1 VQVIMKMNENGLPE
15 DTRFKT
21 GNEIKLRGTTI
32 CPGIGIGQVRVL
44 DREFI
49 VPRNEILAS
58 QVQSEQQRYREA
70 VKTVSDHLHE
80 HIKEAHAGSS
90 LSSSLIL
97 KTHEAMLTDKQ
108 FHEAV
113 LSRISNEYKNAA
125 WALEVEGE
133 QIIAGLE
140 ASRSPY
146 LMSRAED
153 IRDLVAS
160 IVDALSPTPE
170 MYKKAS
176 RKNGEPKVCISDNLF
191 PSSVMESRRFH
202 SVAFATESAAL
213 SSHAAILLKGFG
225 IPAIGGLRGLR
236 ESVLDGDLAIVDAVN
251 GIVIIRPEPKTV
263 QQYITLKQ
271 ELEVPE
277 ELPPS
282 PPISARTKNGI
293 NVRLMANI
301 NNPDEIHLV
310 LRNRLGGVGLFRTE
324 FFVLET
330 ESFPT
335 EQAQYDIYR
344 RVFCAADGRR
354 VVIRTFDIGGD
365 KQIADLHYCTGQNP
379 ALGVRGI
386 RRHLLL
392 RPNELQTQL
401 RAILRAAV
409 GFPVG
414 ILIPMITTVDDIKEV
429 KRLFEDVKE
438 KLCEGNKP
446 FSKEVDL
453 GAMIEV
459 PAAAISIGDIL
470 AEVDFVNI
478 GTNDLLQYFVAAD
491 RDNDAVLRYENFE
504 SKAFLWLLRFIIER
518 AAELGKEKNV
528 TICGEVASHPELV
541 PLLLSLGFR
550 SLSITPTSAKS
561 TRNAIANTDLR
572 TSSIKYPA
580 ASGRGISK
588 GIELPKGRGIESKS
602 DTSIQSSLHSQYT
615 NAYNSSQESE

>member
-1 VQVIMKMNENGLPE
+1 MVMVTKMDKKGLPE
-15 DTRFKT
+15 RTRLET

-44 DREFI
+44 DREVI

-58 QVQSEQQRYREA
+58 QVQSEQKSYSEA

-97 KTHEAMLTDKQ
+97 KNHEAMLTDEQ
-108 FHEAV
+108 FHKAV
-113 LSRISNEYKNAA
+113 LSRISAEYKNAA

-170 MYKKAS
+170 TYKKALPQS
-176 RKNGEPKVCISDNLF
+176 GEPEVCISDNLF
-191 PSSVMESRRFH
+191 PSSVMDARRFH

-225 IPAIGGLRGLR
+225 IPAIGGVKGLR
-236 ESVLDGDLAIVDAVN
+236 ESIVEGDQVIVDAVN
-251 GIVIIRPEPKTV
+251 SVIIIRPKPETLQK
-263 QQYITLKQ
+263 YITLKR

-282 PPISARTKNGI
+282 PPISVRTKDGVDI
-293 NVRLMANI
+293 RLMANI
-301 NNPDEIHLV
+301 NNPDQIQLV
-310 LRNRLGGVGLFRTE
+310 LRNRLEGVGLFRTE

-335 EQAQYDIYR
+335 EQEQYDIYH
-344 RVFCAADGRR
+344 RVFTAADGRR

-379 ALGVRGI
+379 ALGVRGV
-386 RRHLLL
+386 RRHLLR
-392 RPNELQTQL
+392 RPDEIQTQL
-401 RAILRAAV
+401 CAILRAAV

-414 ILIPMITTVDDIKEV
+414 ILIPMITTVDDIREV
-429 KRLFEDVKE
+429 KRLLESVKE
-438 KLCEGNKP
+438 ELRAEDKP
-446 FSKEVDL
+446 FSEEVQI

-459 PAAAISIGDIL
+459 PAAAISVGDIFE
-470 AEVDFVNI
+470 EVDFVNV

-504 SKAFLWLLRFIIER
+504 NKAFLWLLGFIIER
-518 AAELGKEKNV
+518 AAELGKEENV
-528 TICGEVASHPELV
+528 TICGEGASDPELV

-550 SLSITPTSAKS
+550 SLSITPTSAHLV
-561 TRNAIANTDLR
+561 RNAIAKTDSHA
-572 TSSIKYPA
+572 SSIK
-580 ASGRGISK
+580 RVV
-588 GIELPKGRGIESKS
+588 
-602 DTSIQSSLHSQYT
+602 
-615 NAYNSSQESE
+615 N

>member
-1 VQVIMKMNENGLPE
+1 MKMDDKSLPE
-15 DTRFKT
+15 RSRLET
-21 GNEIKLRGTTI
+21 GNETKLKGITI
-32 CPGIGIGQVRVL
+32 CPGIGIGQARVL

-49 VPRNEILAS
+49 IPRNEIHEA
-58 QVQSEQQRYREA
+58 QVQSEQKSYTKA
-70 VKTVSDHLHE
+70 VKTVIDHLHE

-125 WALEVEGE
+125 WALELEGE

-140 ASRSPY
+140 SSRSPY
-146 LMSRAED
+146 LISRAED

-170 MYKKAS
+170 TYKKAL

-191 PSSVMESRRFH
+191 PSSVMEARHFH

-225 IPAIGGLRGLR
+225 IPAIGGLKGLR
-236 ESVLDGDLAIVDAVN
+236 ESIEEGDQVIVDAVN
-251 GIVIIRPEPKTV
+251 GVVIIRPEPETV
-263 QQYITLKQ
+263 QKYITLKR
-271 ELEVPE
+271 ELQVPE
-277 ELPPS
+277 EFPLS
-282 PPISARTKNGI
+282 PPISARTKDGI

-301 NNPDEIHLV
+301 NNPDEIHLM

-335 EQAQYDIYR
+335 EQEQYDIYH
-344 RVFCAADGRR
+344 RVFTGAGGRR

-365 KQIADLHYCTGQNP
+365 KQIADLYYCTGQNP
-379 ALGVRGI
+379 ALGVRGV

-392 RPNELQTQL
+392 RPSEIQTQL

-414 ILIPMITTVDDIKEV
+414 ILIPMITTVNDIREV
-429 KRLFEDVKE
+429 KRILESVKE
-438 KLCEGNKP
+438 ELRAEDKP
-446 FSKEVDL
+446 FSKKVEL

-459 PAAAISIGDIL
+459 PAAAISVGDIL
-470 AEVDFVNI
+470 AEVDFINV

-491 RDNDAVLRYENFE
+491 RDNDAVLMYENFE
-504 SKAFLWLLRFIIER
+504 NKAFLWLLGFIIER
-518 AAELGKEKNV
+518 AVELGKEKNV

-550 SLSITPTSAKS
+550 SLSITPTSAQS

-572 TSSIKYPA
+572 GSSIKPTV
-580 ASGRGISK
+580 
-588 GIELPKGRGIESKS
+588 
-602 DTSIQSSLHSQYT
+602 D
-615 NAYNSSQESE
+615 

>member
-1 VQVIMKMNENGLPE
+1 MKMDEKGLPE

-32 CPGIGIGQVRVL
+32 CPGIAIGQARVL

-49 VPRNEILAS
+49 IPRNEIHEA
-58 QVQSEQQRYREA
+58 QVQSEQQSYSKA

-80 HIKEAHAGSS
+80 HIEEAHAGSS

-97 KTHEAMLTDKQ
+97 KNHEAMLTDEQ

-113 LSRISNEYKNAA
+113 LSRISTEYKNAA

-170 MYKKAS
+170 THKKVL
-176 RKNGEPKVCISDNLF
+176 RQNGEPEVLISDNLF
-191 PSSVMESRRFH
+191 PSSVMEARRFH

-225 IPAIGGLRGLR
+225 IPAIGGLRNLR
-236 ESVLDGDLAIVDAVN
+236 ESALDGDQVIVDAVN
-251 GIVIIRPEPKTV
+251 GVVIIRPKPETV
-263 QQYITLKQ
+263 QKYITLKQ

-282 PPISARTKNGI
+282 PPISARTKDGI

-310 LRNRLGGVGLFRTE
+310 LRNRLEGVGLFRTE

-330 ESFPT
+330 ASFPT
-335 EQAQYDIYR
+335 EQAQYDIYH
-344 RVFCAADGRR
+344 RVFAAAKGRR

-365 KQIADLHYCTGQNP
+365 KKIADLYYCTGQNP
-379 ALGVRGI
+379 ALGVRGV

-392 RPNELQTQL
+392 RPSEIQTQL
-401 RAILRAAV
+401 RAILRATV

-414 ILIPMITTVDDIKEV
+414 ILIPMITTVNDIREV
-429 KRLFEDVKE
+429 KRILESVKE
-438 KLCEGNKP
+438 ELRAEDKP
-446 FSKEVDL
+446 FSKKVEL

-459 PAAAISIGDIL
+459 PAAAISVGDIL
-470 AEVDFVNI
+470 AEVDFINV

-491 RDNDAVLRYENFE
+491 RDNDAVLMYENFE
-504 SKAFLWLLRFIIER
+504 NKAFLWLLGFIIER
-518 AAELGKEKNV
+518 AVESGKEKNV

-572 TSSIKYPA
+572 GSSIKPTV
-580 ASGRGISK
+580 
-588 GIELPKGRGIESKS
+588 
-602 DTSIQSSLHSQYT
+602 D
-615 NAYNSSQESE
+615 

>member
-1 VQVIMKMNENGLPE
+1 MKK
-15 DTRFKT
+15 DYTKKT
-21 GNEIKLRGTTI
+21 LFETDHEIRLKGTTI
-32 CPGIGIGQVRVL
+32 CPGIGIGQVRVI
-44 DREFI
+44 DRVFI
-49 VPRNEILAS
+49 IPRKEISAS
-58 QVQSEQQRYREA
+58 QLQSEKKRYNEA

-80 HIKEAHAGSS
+80 HIEEAHAGSS

-97 KTHEAMLTDKQ
+97 KTHEAMLTDEQ

-113 LSRISNEYKNAA
+113 LSRISTEYKNAA

-133 QIIAGLE
+133 KIIRGLE

-170 MYKKAS
+170 TYKKALCQ
-176 RKNGEPKVCISDNLF
+176 NGEPEVCISDNLF
-191 PSSVMESRRFH
+191 PSSVMEARRFH
-202 SVAFATESAAL
+202 SAAFATESAAL

-225 IPAIGGLRGLR
+225 IPAIGSLRGLR

-251 GIVIIRPEPKTV
+251 GIVIIRPEPETV

-277 ELPPS
+277 EVPHLPP
-282 PPISARTKNGI
+282 IVARTKDGI
-293 NVRLMANI
+293 DVHLMANI

-310 LRNRLGGVGLFRTE
+310 LRNRLEGVGLFRTE

-344 RVFCAADGRR
+344 RVFTAANGRQ

-365 KQIADLHYCTGQNP
+365 KQIAEFQYCTGQNP
-379 ALGVRGI
+379 AMGVRGI
-386 RRHLLL
+386 RRHLLQ

-414 ILIPMITTVDDIKEV
+414 ILFPMITTVDDMREV
-429 KRLFEDVKE
+429 KRLMESVKKELRAEDE
-438 KLCEGNKP
+438 P
-446 FSKEVDL
+446 FYEEVQI
-453 GAMIEV
+453 GAMIEI

-470 AEVDFVNI
+470 AEVDFINI

-491 RDNDAVLRYENFE
+491 RDNDAVLMYENFE
-504 SKAFLWLLRFIIER
+504 NKAFLWLLEFIIER
-518 AAELGKEKNV
+518 ATERGKEENV
-528 TICGEVASHPELV
+528 TICGEVASNPEIV
-541 PLLLSLGFR
+541 PLLLSLGYR
-550 SLSITPTSAKS
+550 SLSITPTSAKL

-572 TSSIKYPA
+572 VSSIKPA
-580 ASGRGISK
+580 LG
-588 GIELPKGRGIESKS
+588 
-602 DTSIQSSLHSQYT
+602 
-615 NAYNSSQESE
+615 

>member
-1 VQVIMKMNENGLPE
+1 MWVIMKMHKKGLPE
-15 DTRFKT
+15 DTRFET
-21 GNEIKLRGTTI
+21 GNETKLKGITI
-32 CPGIGIGQVRVL
+32 CPGIGIGQARVL

-49 VPRNEILAS
+49 IPRNEIHEA
-58 QVQSEQQRYREA
+58 QVQSEQQSYTKA
-70 VKTVSDHLHE
+70 VKTVIDHLHE
-80 HIKEAHAGSS
+80 HIEEAHAGSS

-125 WALEVEGE
+125 WALELEGE
-133 QIIAGLE
+133 KIIAGLE
-140 ASRSPY
+140 ASRNPY

-160 IVDALSPTPE
+160 IADALSSTPE
-170 MYKKAS
+170 TNKKALQ
-176 RKNGEPKVCISDNLF
+176 KNGESEVLISNNLF
-191 PSSVMESRRFH
+191 PSSVMEARH
-202 SVAFATESAAL
+202 SHSAAFATDSAAL

-225 IPAIGGLRGLR
+225 IPAIGGLKGIR
-236 ESVLDGDLAIVDAVN
+236 ESIEEGDQVIVDAVN
-251 GIVIIRPEPKTV
+251 GVVIIQPEPETV
-263 QQYITLKQ
+263 QKYITLKQ

-282 PPISARTKNGI
+282 PPISASTKDGVDI
-293 NVRLMANI
+293 RLMANI
-301 NNPDEIHLV
+301 NNPDEIHLM

-335 EQAQYDIYR
+335 EQEQYDIYH
-344 RVFCAADGRR
+344 RVFTGAGGRR

-365 KQIADLHYCTGQNP
+365 KQIADLYYCTGQNP
-379 ALGVRGI
+379 ALGVRGV

-392 RPNELQTQL
+392 RPGEIQTQL

-414 ILIPMITTVDDIKEV
+414 ILIPMITTVNDIREV
-429 KRLFEDVKE
+429 KRLLESVKE
-438 KLCEGNKP
+438 ELRAEDKL
-446 FSKEVDL
+446 FSKEVEL

-459 PAAAISIGDIL
+459 PAAAISVGDIL
-470 AEVDFVNI
+470 AEVDFINV

-491 RDNDAVLRYENFE
+491 RDNDAVLMYENFE
-504 SKAFLWLLRFIIER
+504 NKAFLWLLGFIIQR
-518 AAELGKEKNV
+518 AVELGKEKNV
-528 TICGEVASHPELV
+528 IICGEVASHPELV

-572 TSSIKYPA
+572 VSSIKPTV
-580 ASGRGISK
+580 G
-588 GIELPKGRGIESKS
+588 
-602 DTSIQSSLHSQYT
+602 
-615 NAYNSSQESE
+615 

>member
-1 VQVIMKMNENGLPE
+1 MKMDEKGLPKNSQ
-15 DTRFKT
+15 FKT

-32 CPGIGIGQVRVL
+32 CPGIGIGRVRVL
-44 DREFI
+44 DQEFI
-49 VPRNEILAS
+49 IPRNEILPH
-58 QVQSEQQRYREA
+58 QVQSEQKSYTEA
-70 VKTVSDHLHE
+70 VKAVSDHLHE
-80 HIKEAHAGSS
+80 HIEEAHAGSS
-90 LSSSLIL
+90 LSSSVIL
-97 KTHEAMLTDKQ
+97 KTHKAMLTDEQ

-113 LSRISNEYKNAA
+113 LSRIATEYKNAA

-133 QIIAGLE
+133 QIIARLD

-146 LMSRAED
+146 LMSRSED

-160 IVDALSPTPE
+160 IVDVLSSTPE
-170 MYKKAS
+170 TYKKTSPQS
-176 RKNGEPKVCISDNLF
+176 RGTEVFISDNLF
-191 PSSVMESRRFH
+191 PSSVMEARRFN

-225 IPAIGGLRGLR
+225 IPAIGGLRGLK
-236 ESVLDGDLAIVDAVN
+236 ESAVNGDQVIVDAVN
-251 GIVIIRPEPKTV
+251 GVVVIRPTLETIKK
-263 QQYITLKQ
+263 YITLKQ
-271 ELEVPE
+271 ELDILE
-277 ELPPS
+277 ELPPA
-282 PPISARTKNGI
+282 PPLGARTKDGI
-293 NVRLMANI
+293 NVHLMANI
-301 NNPDEIHLV
+301 NNPDQIHLV
-310 LRNRLGGVGLFRTE
+310 LRNRLEGVGLFRTE

-335 EQAQYDIYR
+335 EQEQYDIYR
-344 RVFCAADGRR
+344 RVFTAADGRR

-365 KQIADLHYCTGQNP
+365 KKIAELHYCSGQNP

-429 KRLFEDVKE
+429 KRLSESVKE
-438 KLCEGNKP
+438 ELRAEVKP

-459 PAAAISIGDIL
+459 PAAAISISDIL
-470 AEVDFVNI
+470 AEVDFVNV

-504 SKAFLWLLRFIIER
+504 SKAFLWLLGFIIER

-580 ASGRGISK
+580 ASGRGVSLNVLNVPR
-588 GIELPKGRGIESKS
+588 GGYNPKLI
-602 DTSIQSSLHSQYT
+602 
-615 NAYNSSQESE
+615 

>member
-1 VQVIMKMNENGLPE
+1 MKMDEKGLPE
-15 DTRFKT
+15 RSRFKT

-32 CPGIGIGQVRVL
+32 CPGIGIGQARVL

-49 VPRNEILAS
+49 ILRNEIHEA
-58 QVQSEQQRYREA
+58 QVQSEQKSYREA

-80 HIKEAHAGSS
+80 HIEEAHTGSS

-97 KTHEAMLTDKQ
+97 KNHEAMLTDEQ

-113 LSRISNEYKNAA
+113 LSRISTECKNAS

-133 QIIAGLE
+133 KIIAGLE

-170 MYKKAS
+170 TYKKVLRQS
-176 RKNGEPKVCISDNLF
+176 GESEVLISDNLF
-191 PSSVMESRRFH
+191 PSSVMDARRFH

-213 SSHAAILLKGFG
+213 SSHAAILLQGFG
-225 IPAIGGLRGLR
+225 IPAIGGVRRLR
-236 ESVLDGDLAIVDAVN
+236 ESAVDGDQVIVDAVN
-251 GIVIIRPEPKTV
+251 SVVIIRPEPETV
-263 QQYITLKQ
+263 QKYITLKK

-282 PPISARTKNGI
+282 SPISARTKDSI

-301 NNPDEIHLV
+301 NNPDQIHLM
-310 LRNRLGGVGLFRTE
+310 LRNRLEGVGLFRTE

-335 EQAQYDIYR
+335 EQEQYDIYH
-344 RVFCAADGRR
+344 RVFTAADGRR

-379 ALGVRGI
+379 ALGVRGV
-386 RRHLLL
+386 RRHLLR
-392 RPNELQTQL
+392 RPDEIQTQL
-401 RAILRAAV
+401 CAILRAAV

-414 ILIPMITTVDDIKEV
+414 ILIPMITTVDDIRAV
-429 KRLFEDVKE
+429 KRLLESVKE
-438 KLCEGNKP
+438 ELRAEDKP
-446 FSKEVDL
+446 FSEEVQI
-453 GAMIEV
+453 GAMIEI
-459 PAAAISIGDIL
+459 PAAAIGVGDIL
-470 AEVDFVNI
+470 AEVDFVNV

-491 RDNDAVLRYENFE
+491 RDNDAVLKYENFE
-504 SKAFLWLLRFIIER
+504 NKAFLWLLGFIIER

-528 TICGEVASHPELV
+528 TICGEGASHPEFV

-550 SLSITPTSAKS
+550 SLSITPTSAQLV
-561 TRNAIANTDLR
+561 RNAIKQTDLR
-572 TSSIKYPA
+572 ALSIKPA
-580 ASGRGISK
+580 V
-588 GIELPKGRGIESKS
+588 
-602 DTSIQSSLHSQYT
+602 D
-615 NAYNSSQESE
+615 

>member
-1 VQVIMKMNENGLPE
+1 MIMKMDKKGLPE
-15 DTRFKT
+15 RTRLET
-21 GNEIKLRGTTI
+21 GNEIKLSGTTI
-32 CPGIGIGQVRVL
+32 CPGIGIGQARVL
-44 DREFI
+44 NREFI
-49 VPRNEILAS
+49 ILRNEILAS
-58 QVQSEQQRYREA
+58 QVQSEQQRYSEA
-70 VKTVSDHLHE
+70 VKMVSNHLHE
-80 HIKEAHAGSS
+80 HIEEAHPGSS

-97 KTHEAMLTDKQ
+97 KNHEAMLTDKQ

-125 WALEVEGE
+125 WALELEGE

-140 ASRSPY
+140 SSRSPY

-170 MYKKAS
+170 TYKKAL
-176 RKNGEPKVCISDNLF
+176 RKNGESEVLISDNLF
-191 PSSVMESRRFH
+191 PSSVMEARRFH
-202 SVAFATESAAL
+202 SAAFITESAAL

-225 IPAIGGLRGLR
+225 IPAIGGLKGLR
-236 ESVLDGDLAIVDAVN
+236 ESIEEGDQVIVDAVN
-251 GIVIIRPEPKTV
+251 GVVIIRPEPETV
-263 QQYITLKQ
+263 QKYITLKR
-271 ELEVPE
+271 ELQVPE
-277 ELPPS
+277 EFPPS
-282 PPISARTKNGI
+282 PPISARTKDGI

-301 NNPDEIHLV
+301 NNPDEIHLM

-330 ESFPT
+330 ENFPT
-335 EQAQYDIYR
+335 EQEQYDIYH
-344 RVFCAADGRR
+344 RVFTGAGGRR

-365 KQIADLHYCTGQNP
+365 KQIADLYYCTGQNP
-379 ALGVRGI
+379 ALGVRGV

-392 RPNELQTQL
+392 RPSEIQTQL

-414 ILIPMITTVDDIKEV
+414 ILIPMITTVNDIREV
-429 KRLFEDVKE
+429 KRILESVKE
-438 KLCEGNKP
+438 ELRAEDKP
-446 FSKEVDL
+446 FSKKVEL

-459 PAAAISIGDIL
+459 PAAAISVGDIL
-470 AEVDFVNI
+470 AEVDFINV

-491 RDNDAVLRYENFE
+491 RDNDAVLMYENFE
-504 SKAFLWLLRFIIER
+504 NKAFLWLLGFIIER
-518 AAELGKEKNV
+518 AVELGKEKNV

-572 TSSIKYPA
+572 GSSIKRA
-580 ASGRGISK
+580 V
-588 GIELPKGRGIESKS
+588 
-602 DTSIQSSLHSQYT
+602 D
-615 NAYNSSQESE
+615 

>member
-1 VQVIMKMNENGLPE
+1 MKMDEKGLPE

-21 GNEIKLRGTTI
+21 GNEIKLKGTTI
-32 CPGIGIGQVRVL
+32 CPGIGIGQARVL
-44 DREFI
+44 DREFLI
-49 VPRNEILAS
+49 PRNEIHKD
-58 QVQSEQQRYREA
+58 QVQSEQQSYSEA

-80 HIKEAHAGSS
+80 HIEEAHAGSS

-97 KTHEAMLTDKQ
+97 KNHEAMLTDEQ
-108 FHEAV
+108 FHGAV
-113 LSRISNEYKNAA
+113 LSRISTEYKNAA

-153 IRDLVAS
+153 IRDLVSS

-170 MYKKAS
+170 TYKKALCQ
-176 RKNGEPKVCISDNLF
+176 NGEPEICISDNLF
-191 PSSVMESRRFH
+191 PSSVMEARRFH

-236 ESVLDGDLAIVDAVN
+236 ESAANGDQVIVDAVN
-251 GIVIIRPEPKTV
+251 GVVIVRPKPETV

-271 ELEVPE
+271 ELEVFE

-282 PPISARTKNGI
+282 PPISASTKDGVDI
-293 NVRLMANI
+293 RLMANI

-335 EQAQYDIYR
+335 EQEQFDIYH
-344 RVFCAADGRR
+344 RVFTAAGGRR

-365 KQIADLHYCTGQNP
+365 KKIADLYYCTGQNP

-386 RRHLLL
+386 RRHLLQ

-414 ILIPMITTVDDIKEV
+414 ILIPMITTVDDIREV
-429 KRLFEDVKE
+429 KRLLESVKE
-438 KLCEGNKP
+438 KLRRENKP
-446 FSKEVDL
+446 FSEEIQI
-453 GAMIEV
+453 GAMIEI
-459 PAAAISIGDIL
+459 PAAAISVGDIL
-470 AEVDFVNI
+470 AEVDFVNV

-491 RDNDAVLRYENFE
+491 RDNDAVLMYENFE
-504 SKAFLWLLRFIIER
+504 NKAFLWLLGFIIER
-518 AAELGKEKNV
+518 AVELGKEKNV
-528 TICGEVASHPELV
+528 TICGEGASHPELV

-550 SLSITPTSAKS
+550 SLSITPTSAQS

-572 TSSIKYPA
+572 GSSIKRA
-580 ASGRGISK
+580 V
-588 GIELPKGRGIESKS
+588 
-602 DTSIQSSLHSQYT
+602 D
-615 NAYNSSQESE
+615 

>member
-1 VQVIMKMNENGLPE
+1 MKMDEKELPKSS
-15 DTRFKT
+15 RFKT

-44 DREFI
+44 DREFTI
-49 VPRNEILAS
+49 PRNEILAS
-58 QVQSEQQRYREA
+58 QVQSEQKSYSEA
-70 VKTVSDHLHE
+70 LKTVRDHLHE
-80 HIKEAHAGSS
+80 HIKEAHVGSS

-160 IVDALSPTPE
+160 LADALSPTPE
-170 MYKKAS
+170 TYKKALQ
-176 RKNGEPKVCISDNLF
+176 KNGESEVLISDNLF
-191 PSSVMESRRFH
+191 PSSVMEARRFH

-236 ESVLDGDLAIVDAVN
+236 ESAVNGDQVIVDAVN
-251 GIVIIRPEPKTV
+251 GVIIIRPEPKTV
-263 QQYITLKQ
+263 QKYITLKQ
-271 ELEVPE
+271 VLEVPE

-282 PPISARTKNGI
+282 PPISARTKDGI

-301 NNPDEIHLV
+301 NNPDQIHLV
-310 LRNRLGGVGLFRTE
+310 LRNRLEGVGLFRTE

-335 EQAQYDIYR
+335 EQEQYDIYR
-344 RVFCAADGRR
+344 RVFTAADGRR

-365 KQIADLHYCTGQNP
+365 KKIAELHYCSGQNP

-386 RRHLLL
+386 RRHLLR

-401 RAILRAAV
+401 RAILRAAI

-414 ILIPMITTVDDIKEV
+414 ILFPMITTVDDIGEI
-429 KRLFEDVKE
+429 KRLFENVKE
-438 KLCEGNKP
+438 KLRRENKP
-446 FSKEVDL
+446 FSEEIQI
-453 GAMIEV
+453 GAMIEI
-459 PAAAISIGDIL
+459 PAAAISVGDIL
-470 AEVDFVNI
+470 ADVDFVNV

-504 SKAFLWLLRFIIER
+504 NKAFLWLLGFIIER

-528 TICGEVASHPELV
+528 TICGEVASNPELI

-561 TRNAIANTDLR
+561 TRNTIANTDLR
-572 TSSIKYPA
+572 GSSIKRA
-580 ASGRGISK
+580 V
-588 GIELPKGRGIESKS
+588 
-602 DTSIQSSLHSQYT
+602 D
-615 NAYNSSQESE
+615 

>member
-1 VQVIMKMNENGLPE
+1 MKMDEKGLPE

-21 GNEIKLRGTTI
+21 GNEIKLKGTTI
-32 CPGIGIGQVRVL
+32 CPGIGIGQARVL
-44 DREFI
+44 DREFLI
-49 VPRNEILAS
+49 PRNEIHKD
-58 QVQSEQQRYREA
+58 QVQSEQQSYSEA

-80 HIKEAHAGSS
+80 HIEEAHAGSS

-97 KTHEAMLTDKQ
+97 KNHEAMLTDEQ
-108 FHEAV
+108 FHGAV
-113 LSRISNEYKNAA
+113 LSRISTEYKNAA

-153 IRDLVAS
+153 IRDLVSS

-170 MYKKAS
+170 TYKKALCQ
-176 RKNGEPKVCISDNLF
+176 NGEPEICISDNLF
-191 PSSVMESRRFH
+191 PSSVMEARRFH

-236 ESVLDGDLAIVDAVN
+236 ESAANGDQVIVDAVN
-251 GIVIIRPEPKTV
+251 GVVIVRPKPETV

-271 ELEVPE
+271 ELEVFE

-282 PPISARTKNGI
+282 PPISASTKDGVDI
-293 NVRLMANI
+293 RLMANI

-335 EQAQYDIYR
+335 EQEQFDIYH
-344 RVFCAADGRR
+344 RVFTAAGGRR

-365 KQIADLHYCTGQNP
+365 KKIADLYYCTGQNP

-386 RRHLLL
+386 RRHLLQ

-414 ILIPMITTVDDIKEV
+414 ILIPMITTVDDIREV
-429 KRLFEDVKE
+429 KRLLESVKE
-438 KLCEGNKP
+438 KLRRENKP
-446 FSKEVDL
+446 FSEEIQI
-453 GAMIEV
+453 GAMIEI
-459 PAAAISIGDIL
+459 PAAAISVGDIL
-470 AEVDFVNI
+470 AEVDFVNV

-491 RDNDAVLRYENFE
+491 RDNDAVLMYENFE
-504 SKAFLWLLRFIIER
+504 NKAFLWLLGFIIER
-518 AAELGKEKNV
+518 AVELGKEKNV

-550 SLSITPTSAKS
+550 SLSITPTSAQS

-572 TSSIKYPA
+572 GSSIKPTV
-580 ASGRGISK
+580 
-588 GIELPKGRGIESKS
+588 
-602 DTSIQSSLHSQYT
+602 D
-615 NAYNSSQESE
+615 

>member
-1 VQVIMKMNENGLPE
+1 MIMKMDKKGLPE
-15 DTRFKT
+15 RTRLET
-21 GNEIKLRGTTI
+21 GNEINLRGTTI
-32 CPGIGIGQVRVL
+32 CPGIAIGQARVL
-44 DREFI
+44 DLEFI
-49 VPRNEILAS
+49 IPRNEILAS
-58 QVQSEQQRYREA
+58 QVQSEQKSYSKA

-80 HIKEAHAGSS
+80 HIEEAHAGSS

-97 KTHEAMLTDKQ
+97 KNHEAMLTDEQ

-113 LSRISNEYKNAA
+113 LSRISTEYKNAA

-170 MYKKAS
+170 THKKVL
-176 RKNGEPKVCISDNLF
+176 RQNGEPEVLISDNLF
-191 PSSVMESRRFH
+191 PSSVMEARRFH

-225 IPAIGGLRGLR
+225 IPAIGGLRNLR
-236 ESVLDGDLAIVDAVN
+236 ESALDGDQVIVDAVN
-251 GIVIIRPEPKTV
+251 GVVIIRPKPETV
-263 QQYITLKQ
+263 QKYITLKQ

-282 PPISARTKNGI
+282 PPISARTKDGI

-310 LRNRLGGVGLFRTE
+310 LRNRLEGVGLFRTE

-330 ESFPT
+330 ASFPT
-335 EQAQYDIYR
+335 EQAQYDIYH
-344 RVFCAADGRR
+344 RVFAAAKGRR

-365 KQIADLHYCTGQNP
+365 KKIADLYYCTGQNP
-379 ALGVRGI
+379 ALGVRGV

-392 RPNELQTQL
+392 RPSEIQTQL
-401 RAILRAAV
+401 RAILRATV

-414 ILIPMITTVDDIKEV
+414 ILIPMITTVNDIREV
-429 KRLFEDVKE
+429 KRILESVKE
-438 KLCEGNKP
+438 ELRAEDKP
-446 FSKEVDL
+446 FSKKVEL

-459 PAAAISIGDIL
+459 PAAAISVGDIL
-470 AEVDFVNI
+470 AEVDFINV

-491 RDNDAVLRYENFE
+491 RDNDAVLMYENFE
-504 SKAFLWLLRFIIER
+504 NKAFLWLLGFIIER
-518 AAELGKEKNV
+518 AVESGKEKNV

-572 TSSIKYPA
+572 GSSIKPTV
-580 ASGRGISK
+580 
-588 GIELPKGRGIESKS
+588 
-602 DTSIQSSLHSQYT
+602 D
-615 NAYNSSQESE
+615 